1 MGTDICWNGVF
12 KQPSTEKEDHSGY
25 LTTVDLAT
33 LEGFDYKLE
42 ECQEY
47 EIRLRPIVTNQH
59 GNVWS
64 GPEILKPFTLI
75 DKLQPPKSMNI
86 SNITNISFLVSWKT
100 NQCTN
105 TKEVEIVISKN
116 GSIVMEYRPPAHSR
130 EHMFTQL
137 ESCTDYLV
145 QVYSLEG
152 GFRSEDAQ
160 MMVVITRPDEN
171 LPLSLESH
179 SNSIHIFNEANI
191 SKCIQVNIVA
201 YCK

>member
-1 MGTDICWNGVF
+1 MV
-12 KQPSTEKEDHSGY
+12 
-25 LTTVDLAT
+25 
-33 LEGFDYKLE
+33 
-42 ECQEY
+42 
-47 EIRLRPIVTNQH
+47 
-59 GNVWS
+59 
-64 GPEILKPFTLI
+64 
-75 DKLQPPKSMNI
+75 